1 MNPIVINRLQ
11 RKLGY
16 TFNHQELLQ
25 QALTHRSAS
34 SKHNERLE
42 FLGDSILSFVIANA
56 LYHRF
61 PRVDEGDMSRM
72 RATLVRGNTLAE
84 LAREFDLGECL
95 RLGPGE
101 LKSGGFRRES
111 ILADT
116 VEALIGGVFLDSDI
130 QTVEQLILNWYQ
142 TRLDEIS
149 PGDKQKDPKTRL
161 QEYLQGRHLPLPSYL
176 VVQVRGEAHD
186 QEFTIHCQ
194 VSGLSEPVVGTGSS
208 RRKAEQAA
216 AEQALKNW
224 SWNERRKT
232 YCGFI
237 AIVGRPN
244 VGKSTLLNNLLGQKI
259 SITSRKAQ
267 TTRHRI
273 VGIHTEGAY
282 QAIYV
287 DTPGLHMEEKRAIN
301 RLMNKAASSSI
312 GDVELI
318 IFVVEGTRWTP
329 DDEMVLNKL
338 RDGKAPVIPRST
350 KWITSRKSR
359 SAAAPAVLA
368 SQMNFLDIVPMSA
381 ETGMNVDTVAGIVRK
396 HLPEAIHHFPE
407 DYITDRS
414 QRFMASEIIREKL
427 MRFLGAELPYSVTV
441 EIERFIPNE
450 RGGYDINGLILV
462 EREGQKK
469 MVIGNKGAK
478 IKTIGI
484 EARKDMQEMFEAPVH
499 LELWVKVKSGWAD
512 DERALRSLGYGDD
525 V

>member
-1 MNPIVINRLQ
+1 MYQVCFVCWIVDAFIYWYRMNPIVINRLQ

-116 VEALIGGVFLDSDI
+116 VEALIGGVFLDSNI
-130 QTVEQLILNWYQ
+130 QTVEQLILNWYK

-224 SWNERRKT
+224 SWNEHRQ
-232 YCGFI
+232 
-237 AIVGRPN
+237 
-244 VGKSTLLNNLLGQKI
+244 NLLRIYCHRRASERWQI
-259 SITSRKAQ
+259 HLAEQ
-267 TTRHRI
+267 T
-273 VGIHTEGAY
+273 A
-282 QAIYV
+282 
-287 DTPGLHMEEKRAIN
+287 
-301 RLMNKAASSSI
+301 
-312 GDVELI
+312 
-318 IFVVEGTRWTP
+318 W
-329 DDEMVLNKL
+329 
-338 RDGKAPVIPRST
+338 
-350 KWITSRKSR
+350 
-359 SAAAPAVLA
+359 
-368 SQMNFLDIVPMSA
+368 A
-381 ETGMNVDTVAGIVRK
+381 EDFD
-396 HLPEAIHHFPE
+396 HFP
-407 DYITDRS
+407 
-414 QRFMASEIIREKL
+414 
-427 MRFLGAELPYSVTV
+427 
-441 EIERFIPNE
+441 
-450 RGGYDINGLILV
+450 
-462 EREGQKK
+462 
-469 MVIGNKGAK
+469 
-478 IKTIGI
+478 
-484 EARKDMQEMFEAPVH
+484 
-499 LELWVKVKSGWAD
+499 
-512 DERALRSLGYGDD
+512 
-525 V
+525 